1 MSEWWSYRPS
11 DFLMFSP
18 RIYWRLFAS
27 LNQQAWPAQ
36 PLIIGAALAWL
47 WRHGRHAAALGPA
60 AVRLALAGTALTWL
74 TVAWFFFHQ
83 RYAPINWAAACATVA
98 FALQAAGLL
107 ALALLGGVHS
117 QADTVRRR
125 AGLALLLWALL
136 AHPLLAW
143 VAGRPWLQAEVFG
156 LAPDPTAVGTLGLL
170 LLLRAQRP
178 AARAGLLALW
188 PLPWLWCLI
197 SAATLWTM
205 GSAQA
210 AVLAAA
216 AALSLFALARR

>member
-36 PLIIGAALAWL
+36 PLVLGVALAWL
-47 WRHGRHAAALGPA
+47 WRYGRHAAALGPT
-60 AVRLALAGTALTWL
+60 AVRLALGGAALAWL
-74 TVAWFFFHQ
+74 VVAWSFFHQ
-83 RYAPINWAAACATVA
+83 RYAPINWAAAYATVA

-107 ALALLGGVHS
+107 ALALAGGVGA
-117 QADTVRRR
+117 QADTVPRRI
-125 AGLALLLWALL
+125 GLVLLLWALL
-136 AHPLLAW
+136 VHPLLACA
-143 VAGRPWLQAEVFG
+143 AGRPWLQAEVFA
-156 LAPDPTAVGTLGLL
+156 LAPDPTAIGTLGLL

-188 PLPWLWCLI
+188 PLPWLWCLV

-210 AVLAAA
+210 AVLAVA
-216 AALSLFALARR
+216 AALSLFALTRR